1 MANLFVGNDND
12 VYLQGYVLAATGAAV
27 TDALPAFTVYFN
39 VGTENDPVQGSA
51 ISGLSAISMSFVAG
65 TNGDYRGKIPGNS
78 GLSVG
83 SQYFIV
89 VTFANYLDSFQ
100 AWFQAV
106 YRTGS

>member
-1 MANLFVGNDND
+1 MVFGWRARC
-12 VYLQGYVLAATGAAV
+12 AR
-27 TDALPAFTVYFN
+27 PA
-39 VGTENDPVQGSA
+39 
-51 ISGLSAISMSFVAG
+51 
-65 TNGDYRGKIPGNS
+65 GKIPGNS